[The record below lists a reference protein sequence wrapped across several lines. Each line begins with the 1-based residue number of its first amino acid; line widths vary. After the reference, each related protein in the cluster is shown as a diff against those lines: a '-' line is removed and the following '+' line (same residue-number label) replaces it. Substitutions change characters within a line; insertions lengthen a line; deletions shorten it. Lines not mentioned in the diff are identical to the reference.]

1 MTDRLALTL
10 ALILAVALGADFY
23 WQGGA
28 RQSVPG
34 PKINEVARLGYVL
47 ALTVGFG

>member
-23 WQGGA
+23 WQGG
-28 RQSVPG
+28 QGS
-34 PKINEVARLGYVL
+34 LSL
-47 ALTVGFG
+47 AQKSMKLLDWVVFWR